1 VEAPACRGFVVCG
14 ALNYHPSFHPTPDT
28 MNKSG
33 LILVVIG
40 ALLLA
45 HNFDLLQ
52 FGWLRQWWPAILIAI
67 GLWSIIDNKRGD
79 RPSSPRSDDEKQS

>member
-1 VEAPACRGFVVCG
+1 
-14 ALNYHPSFHPTPDT
+14 

-67 GLWSIIDNKRGD
+67 GVWSIIDNRRGD
-79 RPSSPRSDDEKQS
+79 TPPSRGGDDKKQS